1 MLEPKTDK
9 KSIAFFEEA
18 PGLVS
23 IRLIRPVLTTYASKP
38 IKVYLIKS
46 YITQTMF
53 CIASSR
59 PSLIPP
65 IITALDHA
73 HIIIIII
80 IIITRLMT
88 HVKVIHRVKNRKCGR
103 PRISEGKLGCKV
115 QSLPIV

>member
-9 KSIAFFEEA
+9 KSIVFFEEA

-23 IRLIRPVLTTYASKP
+23 IRLIHPVLTTYASKP
-38 IKVYLIKS
+38 IKVCLIKS

-53 CIASSR
+53 CIASSH

-73 HIIIIII
+73 H
-80 IIITRLMT
+80 MT
-88 HVKVIHRVKNRKCGR
+88 DHSPND
-103 PRISEGKLGCKV
+103 
-115 QSLPIV
+115 